1 MSADTAGSSYHLS
14 YYHFTPDGK
23 KNVPKVYLQAGLH
36 ADEQPGTLIL
46 HYLLE
51 MLAKDDKLGRL
62 NAEFFVFP
70 MVNPI
75 GMAQIHNHHHS
86 GRYDFSTGINFN
98 RNWPE
103 LASCIMYEDNEIAS
117 DFTQDINSNKNK
129 VISALTKWISNQKP
143 ITALEKLR
151 LEIIKIAMHCDVVLD
166 LHCDIH
172 ALNHIYIAP
181 QLMPEYQD
189 LADWMGS
196 HATLTAENSGG
207 GSFDE
212 VWSRLWI
219 DIQRLCPDKPIPKP
233 VLSATL
239 EYRGLVDVDE
249 LLNRKD
255 AENLRGFFISRGFIN
270 TKTKTIPSPSPQ
282 ALPFNATQ
290 IIKSHVSGLVC
301 YSVQL
306 GQMVTEGELVA
317 TILLLDGP
325 DAYRSRVP
333 IYAGTRG
340 LVFSMMLQKYTW
352 KGETI
357 AKIAGLKALPERT
370 GVLLEA

>member
-1 MSADTAGSSYHLS
+1 M
-14 YYHFTPDGK
+14 
-23 KNVPKVYLQAGLH
+23 YLQAGLH

>member
-1 MSADTAGSSYHLS
+1 M
-14 YYHFTPDGK
+14 
-23 KNVPKVYLQAGLH
+23 PKIYLQAGLH

-51 MLAKDDKLGRL
+51 MLEKADKLGQL

-75 GMAQIHNHHHS
+75 GMAQIHHHHHN
-86 GRYDFSTGINFN
+86 GRFDFSTGINFN
-98 RNWPE
+98 RNWPD
-103 LASCIMYEDNEIAS
+103 LANCIIGENKEIIGN
-117 DFTQDINSNKNK
+117 FTQDIKGNKNSI
-129 VISALTKWISNQKP
+129 ISAVTTWASNQKP
-143 ITALEKLR
+143 ITALERLR
-151 LEIIKIAMHCDVVLD
+151 LEIIKIAVNCDVVFD
-166 LHCDIH
+166 LHCDIQ
-172 ALNHIYIAP
+172 AVNHIYIAP

-196 HATLTAENSGG
+196 KVTLTAENSGG

-219 DIQRLCPDKPIPKP
+219 DVQRLCPDKPIPKP

-239 EYRGLVDVDE
+239 EYRGLIDVDE

-255 AENLRGFFISRGFIN
+255 AENLMGFFICRGFVDS
-270 TKTKTIPSPSPQ
+270 KTEMFPLPTPK
-282 ALPFNATQ
+282 ALPFNATE
-290 IIKSHVSGLVC
+290 IVKSQVSGLVC
-301 YSVQL
+301 YTVQL
-306 GQMVTEGELVA
+306 GQKVTKGELIA

-325 DAYRSRVP
+325 DAFRTRVP
-333 IYAGTRG
+333 IYAGTSG
-340 LVFSMMLQKYTW
+340 LIFSMILQKYTW

-357 AKIAGLKALPERT
+357 AKIAGSKALPGRT
-370 GVLLEA
+370 GVLLET